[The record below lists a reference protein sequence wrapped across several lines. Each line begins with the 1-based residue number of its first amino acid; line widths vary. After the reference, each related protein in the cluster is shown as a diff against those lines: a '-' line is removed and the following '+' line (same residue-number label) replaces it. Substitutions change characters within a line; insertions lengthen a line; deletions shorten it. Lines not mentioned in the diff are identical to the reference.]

1 MIQAVRAGSD
11 MRGRSERW
19 RRGLPGTSGRH
30 SESSQRHPGRAD
42 LSRGH
47 GGPGDSGQRLS

>member
-1 MIQAVRAGSD
+1 MIQAVTAGSEMAVRALGD
-11 MRGRSERW
+11 AAFPGRG
-19 RRGLPGTSGRH
+19 GRH